1 MAVGGQDVSLDY
13 HAQVPVCAK
22 TEEHTGHENAET
34 FKNAED
40 LERENRKLIRENK
53 YYKSLLV
60 RNKSALMA
68 KTNVIATLTRE
79 HVQQK
84 SYLRLLMDNS
94 ADIIILMDADSRIV
108 YCTQTF
114 LRMMHIQ
121 NPGLIQGHLCRDVLL
136 RRAAPDWVAH
146 METVLWR
153 AARERKHI
161 VLEINYDFSASGRE
175 HNYALHFTPMISESD
190 ILEGSVLLIHDTTEL
205 MQAKEQAV
213 NASRAKSEFL
223 ANMSHEIRTPLN
235 AIIGMTSIGKGAPDI
250 EKKDYAFTKIES
262 ASTHL
267 LGVVNDILDISKIE
281 AGKLELASVNFN
293 FEKML
298 QKVTNVIN
306 FRVGEKEQ
314 DFRVVMDRQIPP
326 TLIGDEQRLAQ
337 VIANLLSNAVKFT
350 PEGGSIRLKSNFV
363 SEVDGICT
371 IQVEVVDT
379 GIGVS
384 EEQQRRLFT
393 SFQQAENSIS
403 RKYGGTGLGLA
414 ISKSIVEMM
423 GGHVWVKSSLN
434 EGATF
439 GFTFEVRR
447 GRDDNRS
454 NLNPGVTWKNVRVLV
469 VDDAPEVIEYFSE
482 IAEQL
487 GIATCHT
494 ASNGQ
499 EAFELVQKGSYDV
512 YFIDW
517 KMPGINGIELSRR
530 IRECSSGK
538 FVIAMV
544 SSADL
549 NTIDAEAKSAGVNH
563 FLSKPLFPSMI
574 VDFLHECFGAD
585 NLLADKP
592 VHEKSDLFEGRR
604 ILLAEDI
611 EINREIVQVL
621 LEPTSLVIDCA
632 QNGIEAIKLFQE
644 ANGNY
649 DLIFMDVQMPEM
661 DGCEATQRIR
671 VLNCPR
677 ATTVPIVAMTA
688 NVFAEDIQKYLEA
701 GMNSHVGK
709 PLNIDEV
716 MDRLRKYLL

>member
-1 MAVGGQDVSLDY
+1 MAVTGLDVLLDSLTP
-13 HAQVPVCAK
+13 ALMLSEAEEQPEQETAK
-22 TEEHTGHENAET
+22 TL
-34 FKNAED
+34 KIMED
-40 LERENRKLIRENK
+40 LERENRKLIRENR

-68 KTNVIATLTRE
+68 KTNVIETLTRE
-79 HVQQK
+79 HIQQK
-84 SYLRLLMDNS
+84 NYLRLLMDNS

-121 NPGLIQGHLCRDVLL
+121 NPGLIQGHLCRDVFL
-136 RRAAPDWVAH
+136 RRASPEWMAH
-146 METVLWR
+146 MEETLWC
-153 AARERKHI
+153 AARERRHLA
-161 VLEINYDFSASGRE
+161 LEIDYDFTASGRE
-175 HNYALHFTPMISESD
+175 HNYTLHFTPMYSESGA
-190 ILEGSVLLIHDTTEL
+190 LEGSVLLIHDTTEL

-213 NASRAKSEFL
+213 NASKAKSEFL

-235 AIIGMTSIGKGAPDI
+235 VIIGMTSIGRGAHDI
-250 EKKDYAFTKIES
+250 EKKDYAFDKIES
-262 ASTHL
+262 ASKHL

-281 AGKLELASVNFN
+281 AGKLELATVNFN

-298 QKVTNVIN
+298 QKVANVIN

-314 DFRVVMDRQIPP
+314 DFRVAMDRQIPP
-326 TLIGDEQRLAQ
+326 ILIGDEQRLAQ

-350 PEGGSIRLKSNFV
+350 PERGVIRLKSNLV
-363 SEVDGICT
+363 SEVDDVCT
-371 IQVEVVDT
+371 IQVEVMDT
-379 GIGVS
+379 GIGIS
-384 EEQQRRLFT
+384 EEQQRRLFA
-393 SFQQAENSIS
+393 SFQQAETSIS

-423 GGHVWVKSSLN
+423 GGHIWVKSNLN

-447 GRDDNRS
+447 SRDDSRS
-454 NLNPGVTWKNVRVLV
+454 NLNPGVTWKNIRVLV

-499 EAFELVQKGSYDV
+499 EAFELVKKESYDV

-574 VDFLHECFGAD
+574 VDFLHECFGVD

-592 VHEKSDLFEGRR
+592 VPEISDIFEGRR

-621 LEPTSLVIDCA
+621 LEPTGLIIDCA
-632 QNGIEAIKLFQE
+632 QNGIEAIKLFRK

-671 VLNCPR
+671 ALDCHG
-677 ATTVPIVAMTA
+677 AATVPIVAMTA
-688 NVFAEDIQKYLEA
+688 NVFAEDIQKYLDA